1 MLARYEATNAAKAV
15 MTFFD
20 EDVSKWYVRQSR
32 HRFYDVDGQDN
43 RAAFATLHEIIAV
56 TCRLLAPFAPFIT
69 DWVHREITGTSVHL
83 APFTRGESGV
93 GEIDVDLERSMSH
106 IRTLATLGRAGREE
120 AGVKVRQPLARL
132 LFAGAVWG

>member
-1 MLARYEATNAAKAV
+1 MEAEADRLLEEYDATSAVKLV

-32 HRFYDVDGQDN
+32 HRFYEVEDADN

-69 DWVHREITGTSVHL
+69 DWVHRELCGSSVHL
-83 APFTRGESGV
+83 APFPREAAGK
-93 GEIDVDLERSMSH
+93 ERSRGWSV
-106 IRTLATLGRAGREE
+106 RWGTFGRWLRWA
-120 AGVKVRQPLARL
+120 ARP
-132 LFAGAVWG
+132 ARKPASK